1 MATPTTEKQ
10 LHRIGKRKN
19 AIARVYF
26 RDRSGEAGVIRVNG
40 RSFEEYFP
48 RPTSRMLIM
57 QALEMTQTVGR
68 YDIVVNVQGGGLSG
82 QAGAVRHGIA
92 RGLITADPALR
103 AVLKKAGFLT
113 RDAREVERKKYGLA
127 GARRRYQYS
136 KR

>member
-1 MATPTTEKQ
+1 MEKQ
-10 LHRIGKRKN
+10 FHRVGKRKN
-19 AIARVYF
+19 AIARVYI
-26 RDRSGEAGVIRVNG
+26 RPRAGEAGTIRVND
-40 RSFEEYFP
+40 RSFEDYFP

-57 QALEMTQTVGR
+57 QPLELTQTVGQ

-82 QAGAVRHGIA
+82 QAGAVKHGIA
-92 RGLITADPALR
+92 RALLNVDANYR
-103 AVLKKAGFLT
+103 PVLKKGGHLT